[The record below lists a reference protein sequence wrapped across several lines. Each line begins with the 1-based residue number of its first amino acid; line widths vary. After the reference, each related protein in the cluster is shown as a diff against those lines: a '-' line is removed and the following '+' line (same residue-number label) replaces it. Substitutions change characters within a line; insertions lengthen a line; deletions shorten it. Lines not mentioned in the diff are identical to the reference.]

1 MVRISS
7 SAEPVEPL
15 VDLKWIQW
23 FLLSFKGRLNRAPF
37 LAFNL
42 VVTMIYFGLIFALGR
57 EEPLS
62 EETTVV
68 FMAAFLLWPSLAV
81 QAKRWHDINKSA
93 WFILFNLIPFGVIVT
108 FLVNALLPG
117 TNGPNRFGD
126 DPLEGKPRVFESR
139 ALTSEELKQLIGI
152 GIVIMLIV
160 FGYALFM
167 LFTS

>member
-1 MVRISS
+1 M
-7 SAEPVEPL
+7 
-15 VDLKWIQW
+15 DLKWIQW
-23 FLLSFKGRLNRAPF
+23 FLLSFKGRVNRAPF
-37 LAFNL
+37 LVFNL
-42 VVTMIYFGLIFALGR
+42 VVTIIYFGLIFALGR

-68 FMAAFLLWPSLAV
+68 FMVAFLLWPSLAV
-81 QAKRWHDINKSA
+81 QTKRWHDINKSG

-126 DPLEGKPRVFESR
+126 DPLEGKPRVFENR
-139 ALTSEELKQLIGI
+139 TLTSEELKQLIGI

-160 FGYALFM
+160 FGSALFM
-167 LFTS
+167 LFMS